1 MSDKWRPGNGVR
13 TINEQF
19 HQYIYAPIAEWTTSF
34 NEQSKITK
42 IRVDEPASIMSFQL
56 WLGRRSLI
64 SINFEVLHEDEH
76 QITKLVPEPWM
87 GNPKVVRVFK
97 RPEFRGRKILGWG
110 RMVADTGH
118 GFNLILLE
126 SEDSP
131 YNDWRV
137 LRNTNDVS
145 AQKYRRDPEPFA
157 FELVELEQELALIGA
172 MYAYQVIVEELLW
185 PGHAVEL
192 LKHALQLQ

>member
-1 MSDKWRPGNGVR
+1 MTTVK
-13 TINEQF
+13 TQF
-19 HQYIYAPIAEWTTSF
+19 HQDVYLPIAKWTASF
-34 NEQSKITK
+34 NEQSEITR
-42 IRVDEPASIMSFQL
+42 IRVDGPAYSIDTMSFQL

-64 SINFEVLHEDEH
+64 STNFEILHEDEH
-76 QITKLVPEPWM
+76 QITKLAPGPSL
-87 GNPKVVRVFK
+87 GNPKVVRVFE
-97 RPEFRGRKILGWG
+97 RPEFCGRKIMGWG
-110 RMVADTGH
+110 SIVADTGH

-131 YNDWRV
+131 YGDWRV

-157 FELVELEQELALIGA
+157 FELVELERELALIGA
-172 MYAYQVIVEELLW
+172 MYVYHVTVEDLLC
-185 PGHAVEL
+185 PGHAAEL